1 MKRLSLAIALL
12 GGFSIAN
19 AQTEESFLSKL
30 QPEIQYTKPGDKT
43 GLNQFETTKEETVP
57 YEGLKVKFGAGFSLI
72 VLNCLNTFQQYFV
85 AGSQAF
91 AYNVHIG

>member
-30 QPEIQYTKPGDKT
+30 
-43 GLNQFETTKEETVP
+43 
-57 YEGLKVKFGAGFSLI
+57 
-72 VLNCLNTFQQYFV
+72 
-85 AGSQAF
+85 
-91 AYNVHIG
+91 